1 MYLIPLKRKISRI
14 EIDKKEALTLFPKK
28 IIKVL
33 EVLSQEK
40 NMIVKGGFAKAIL
53 GQILKNEG
61 KIKKNRAL
69 ENEKDELPDIDLI
82 LTFTGTK
89 NKSLPALTQKAEQLA
104 EKLKAI
110 GFELSN
116 RDIELIKGSPNNEG
130 MIKRILESRDV
141 TINEMVLIPQE
152 KGGYWLL
159 YHTDKALR
167 DTISAVGV
175 ITINSANVRHYDY
188 GRIRASYYGMTR
200 LIRFLTEG
208 KVKYIYLPK
217 WWIERTKEKAKEE
230 NRLNLGLYGTILA
243 QRYKDFSKLQKRFM
257 NILNDL
263 SLTELKDFKDY
274 ENEQSQWF
282 KLKTGKKFEVDKTT
296 TFEEVQRQQTEKKER
311 HMGVKQRR
319 KQLQTSCS
327 HFIES
332 FECVYCPENCKI
344 KHCPKC
350 NKLEVAPKKLEKP
363 VGLYQLPCNRSFI
376 NSDFYWGKDAF
387 YPKLPEDKS

>member
-243 QRYKDFSKLQKRFM
+243 QRYKDSSKLQKRFM
-257 NILNDL
+257 TILNDL
-263 SLTELKDFKDY
+263 GLTSIKDFKDY
-274 ENEQSQWF
+274 EKEQSQWF
-282 KLKTGKKFEVDKTT
+282 ESKIGKKFEANETIA
-296 TFEEVQRQQTEKKER
+296 FEELQKQHAEKKER

-319 KQLQTSCS
+319 KQLQVSCS

-332 FECVYCPENCKI
+332 LECTYCPENCKI
-344 KHCPKC
+344 KHCSKC
-350 NKLEVAPKKLEKP
+350 NKLEVTPKKSEKP

-387 YPKLPEDKS
+387 YPKLPENKS